1 MTPVAVEV
9 AVNAWLA
16 GSLGLVARVLLPGAA
31 WAWLWRAN
39 AEPLSE
45 REPAVFLLARMVVIG
60 VALALAQVL
69 ALATLGIY
77 TRRVE
82 VAVGLLT
89 GLLGFYAGRRCAP
102 GFWGARRRAAA
113 VAATYVGAG
122 FLGIMLLP
130 QRGEWILGGWDPGIY
145 VNQGV
150 VLERNG
156 ALRPAPDR
164 FFSRLTGPELEWFTR
179 PAFNFTEAYP
189 VVPLDR
195 RRVLEPFFFPLTP
208 AWIAMAQRA
217 GGLRAATRANEFL
230 GWLTLPVFFALARRL
245 HPARPYAWVALTL
258 LLLQPL
264 WLYHLHFPTSEMLQ
278 LLLLCGIGL
287 LLPDRRAHPVFPWLL
302 AGLLGLAML
311 NRFSFLPF
319 GALLVCVLAWLDLPR
334 AERIRVAGERILQ
347 IGALVLG
354 AICDALTQPT
364 TLGRLERQM
373 PELLMTFTFLVI
385 IALALDILAFHP
397 PLRRGLPA
405 FLERGAWSTGLV
417 AFGLLAAA
425 SFGSAEDALSGFRWS
440 CGLVLHFGGWA
451 AVTLALAGALLMA
464 LRSGGAPAGLK
475 AWALFLLAA
484 TAVTMLLPEIARLLP
499 WATRRYVE
507 FTVPLLALLGAL
519 PVARLWATAR
529 LRRAGPT
536 LALLLLAAT
545 LGSNARGA
553 WRAWRLTEYDGLSVA
568 LTEAA
573 RHIGPADIVVADHFR
588 WGTPLCFLH
597 DKQVVN
603 GELFFADRHPDRMRN
618 ALRVLARMAREGHP
632 VRFLTSTETGLRI
645 FPVPVEPVRLDWES
659 TPWTMRETI
668 HSPRA
673 TALEQREKSKRFRLY
688 TWTPPDAPPP

>member
-1 MTPVAVEV
+1 MTPAAVNV

-16 GSLGLVARVLLPGAA
+16 GSLGLAARVLLPGAA
-31 WAWLWRAN
+31 WAWLWRAG
-39 AEPLSE
+39 AEP
-45 REPAVFLLARMVVIG
+45 RPAQEPTGSLLARIVVVG
-60 VALALAQVL
+60 AALALAQVL
-69 ALATLGIY
+69 ALAALGIY
-77 TRRVE
+77 TPRIEAV
-82 VAVGLLT
+82 VGLLT
-89 GLLGFYAGRRCAP
+89 CLLGFYAGRRCAP
-102 GFWGARRRAAA
+102 GFWGERPRAAA
-113 VAATYVGAG
+113 AAAAYVVAGCA
-122 FLGIMLLP
+122 GIMLLP

-150 VLERNG
+150 ALERNG
-156 ALRPAPDR
+156 ALRPAPDL

-179 PAFNFTEAYP
+179 PSFNFTEAYP

-195 RRVLEPFFFPLTP
+195 QRALEPFFFPLTP

-245 HPARPYAWVALTL
+245 HPARPYAWMALAL
-258 LLLQPL
+258 LLLQPM

-287 LLPDRRAHPVFPWLL
+287 LLPDRHARPVFPWLL

-334 AERIRVAGERILQ
+334 AARIRVAGERILQ

-373 PELLMTFTFLVI
+373 PELLMTFAFLVI

-397 PLRRGLPA
+397 QLRRGLPA
-405 FLERGAWSTGLV
+405 FLERGAWLAGLA

-425 SFGSAEDALSGFRWS
+425 SFGSADEALSGFRWS

-451 AVTLALAGALLMA
+451 AVALALAGALLMA
-464 LRSGGAPAGLK
+464 LRGGGAPAGLK

-484 TAVTMLLPEIARLLP
+484 TSVTMLLPEIARLLP

-519 PVARLWATAR
+519 PVARLWAAGR
-529 LRRAGPT
+529 FRRAGRT
-536 LALLLLAAT
+536 LALLLLAAV
-545 LGSNARGA
+545 LGGNARGA
-553 WRAWRLTEYDGLSVA
+553 WHAWRMTEYNGLSAVLA
-568 LTEAA
+568 EAA
-573 RHIGPADIVVADHFR
+573 RRIGPGDVVVADHFR
-588 WGTPLCFLH
+588 WGTPLCFLY
-597 DKQVVN
+597 DRQVVN
-603 GELFFADRHPDRMRN
+603 GELFFADRHPDRMQN

-632 VRFLTSTETGLRI
+632 VRFLTSTEAGLRI
-645 FPVPVEPVRLDWES
+645 FPVPVAPARLDWES
-659 TPWTMRETI
+659 APWTMRETV

-673 TALEQREKSKRFRLY
+673 IALEQREKSKRFRLY
-688 TWTPPDAPPP
+688 TWTPPDAPGP